1 MLDVRFF
8 HSVPFTG
15 AIVTAVCGFAALGGF
30 LFLNTLYLQSVR
42 HFSPL
47 HAGLLTLPMAVRDGS
62 FLADLGARRRRPRSS
77 ATAPVVRH
85 RHCRLRR
92 DAVAG
97 DRPHRDLVPRVA
109 YAVFGFGFGI
119 LNAPITNSAASGM
132 PRSQAGVAA
141 AIASTSRQTGAA
153 LGVAVLGAVV
163 TSRIK
168 GSFADGFSSASH
180 LGWDIMTGCG
190 VAVFILGMVT
200 TSAWA
205 KRTATEAAKL
215 IEADQKLDHA
225 TADYAGVGSR
235 SR

>member
-1 MLDVRFF
+1 VTD
-8 HSVPFTG
+8 HT
-15 AIVTAVCGFAALGGF
+15 AIWF
-30 LFLNTLYLQSVR
+30 LI
-42 HFSPL
+42 
-47 HAGLLTLPMAVRDGS
+47 
-62 FLADLGARRRRPRSS
+62 
-77 ATAPVVRH
+77 
-85 RHCRLRR
+85 
-92 DAVAG
+92 
-97 DRPHRDLVPRVA
+97 VA
-109 YAVFGFGFGI
+109 YMVFGFGFGI

-168 GSFADGFSSASH
+168 GSFATGFSSASH

-190 VAVFILGMVT
+190 VAVFILGVVT

-205 KRTATEAAKL
+205 RRTATEAAKL
-215 IEADQKLDHA
+215 IEADQKLDRA
-225 TADYAGVGSR
+225 TTDYAGVGSR